1 VASVTGVVGRR
12 RKRRLTLGAAAAW
25 LLAVSIGCVGTS
37 QTAPAS
43 VSPVPPT
50 ERSVAAGR
58 LVYTQNC
65 IVCHG
70 LAGKG
75 DGPAAASL
83 RPPPA
88 DLSQRVTGRT
98 AADLWRTV
106 TDGVPGTAMPA
117 WKHTL
122 TDTERWDVV
131 NYLIA
136 SFGAGTR

>member
-1 VASVTGVVGRR
+1 
-12 RKRRLTLGAAAAW
+12 
-25 LLAVSIGCVGTS
+25 
-37 QTAPAS
+37 
-43 VSPVPPT
+43 
-50 ERSVAAGR
+50 VAAGR
-58 LVYTQNC
+58 LIYTQNC

-70 LAGKG
+70 LTGKG

-88 DLSQRVTGRT
+88 DLSQRVAGRT

-117 WKHTL
+117 WNHTL

-136 SFGAGTR
+136 SFGPDAR